1 MNFELWGGGGDNL
14 REVFNSVCPLG
25 CCFVG
30 EFLESVFG
38 KYWLGLLVGGKSG

>member
-1 MNFELWGGGGDNL
+1 MGGIIL
-14 REVFNSVCPLG
+14 ERYLILFCPLG

-38 KYWLGLLVGGKSG
+38 KCWLGLLVGGESACP